1 MNIGVYSWF
10 LATVCL
16 FCLYSIMC
24 RSLQALVAHANMA
37 IYFFCM
43 HYLRYYSRGWPLIP
57 ADFPCWLCW
66 KPGLSLLLVP
76 HAEERP
82 LQSAA
87 ITFPVSKTSETDIFT
102 VSSISYPLKQSFC
115 SVRLEC
121 TSLLQD
127 MVAKCYK
134 LPDSNQLDD
143 TLNSPSNSITSTE
156 QCAL

>member
-1 MNIGVYSWF
+1 
-10 LATVCL
+10 
-16 FCLYSIMC
+16 
-24 RSLQALVAHANMA
+24 MA
-37 IYFFCM
+37 IYVFCM
-43 HYLRYYSRGWPLIP
+43 RYLHYYLRRWPLIP

-87 ITFPVSKTSETDIFT
+87 ITFPASKTLETDIFT
-102 VSSISYPLKQSFC
+102 ISSISYPLKQSFC
-115 SVRLEC
+115 SVHLEC

-143 TLNSPSNSITSTE
+143 TLNSLSNSITSTE
-156 QCAL
+156 QCALEVPFWKANSCAFASAHGWPHTESIHPLE